1 MQPACKA
8 SIASVPRSLAALLIK
23 SLNIFQPQNIAYWV
37 VGVYS
42 SSVCTRR
49 VINIMKVMIL
59 IILLLLYYY
68 HISTIMMYEIILIAS
83 AKDLLSKPN

>member
-1 MQPACKA
+1 MLMNKEIQF
-8 SIASVPRSLAALLIK
+8 SE
-23 SLNIFQPQNIAYWV
+23 LNVIFQPQNIAYWV